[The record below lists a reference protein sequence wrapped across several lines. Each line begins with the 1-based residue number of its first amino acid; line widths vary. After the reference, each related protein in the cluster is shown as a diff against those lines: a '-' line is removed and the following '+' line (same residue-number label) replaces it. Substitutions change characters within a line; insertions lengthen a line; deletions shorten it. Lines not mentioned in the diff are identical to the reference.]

1 MTFQTA
7 LPARSGFLNS
17 AFDAFRRSFGFG
29 VRNRNR
35 RIAYRELM
43 NLSDRQLEDIG
54 LTRALV
60 ETVVLQGP
68 QSIRALN
75 PDSSIHP
82 AANANQAGAAPA
94 AEVA

>member
-7 LPARSGFLNS
+7 LPARGGLLH
-17 AFDAFRRSFGFG
+17 AALGAFRRSFGFG
-29 VRNRNR
+29 ARNRNR

-75 PDSSIHP
+75 PDSAVQP
-82 AANANQAGAAPA
+82 AANANRAGATPA
-94 AEVA
+94 TEVA